1 MEYLL
6 HIAQTGNQRQAT
18 NALWALSHLKTSR
31 REWLQARQNELINLL
46 LQETHIGK
54 KRMLLQ
60 LLREQEYAPES
71 IRTDFLDYCLTKIN
85 SQSEPYAIRAFSIY
99 CAYKLS
105 QAYPELLSELN
116 QYLTLLTNH
125 PLPPGLKTALRTIKS
140 KIK

>member
-6 HIAQTGNQRQAT
+6 HIAQTDKQRSAA
-18 NALWALSHLKTSR
+18 NALWILTHLKTSK
-31 REWLQARQNELINLL
+31 REWFQARQNELIDLL
-46 LQETHIGK
+46 LQETHLGK

-71 IRTDFLDYCLTKIN
+71 IRTDFLDYCLAKIN
-85 SQSEPYAIRAFSIY
+85 SQCEPYAIRAFSIY

-116 QYLTLLTNH
+116 QHLTLLNH
-125 PLPPGLKTALRTIKS
+125 QPLTPGLKTALKKTKS